1 MECECE
7 NAFDRA
13 ESAGMMTLSSILAR
27 TVRLWGQRVAMIDGD
42 ATLTWAEFAVR
53 VTSTARTLAGCGLQP
68 GERFALIAHNSVR
81 YAELLYAGYQL
92 GAIPVPVNYRLAARE
107 IGAILDDSGSKM
119 LIVDE
124 SFSALLDSRE
134 VGPWKGQAFDLDLHP
149 LGADSTRAGCEVNR
163 GDRLKVDPPEVSED
177 DDALLLYTGGTTGR
191 SKGVRLSH
199 RNLATVALQNAAV
212 LAPRPDDIYM
222 HVAPMFHSAD
232 LLSNSYIACGAAQIY
247 LGKPSARLIL
257 ETIARHRVT
266 ATVVPPTLII
276 LALQDERFGDF
287 DLLSLRTLVFGS
299 APMPE
304 SWIITARDA
313 IPAMDLWHGYGL
325 TETSQMLTLGRVPRP
340 SERLESTTH
349 KGRVRSAGCPLV
361 GTDLRIVDGQGTELP
376 MGMPGEVVARGPQ
389 ITKGYLNLPEET
401 SRQFRDG
408 WFYTGDIGCVDQDGW
423 LYLLDRKR
431 DMVIT
436 GGENVYTFEVE
447 EALTQHPEIVE
458 AAVFGVPD
466 EVYGESLVAALV
478 VRNGARVPAETM
490 IEHCRKLIGGFKIPR
505 RIYFLNELPKNTLG
519 KVAKNELRRQYAN

>member
-1 MECECE
+1 MRS
-7 NAFDRA
+7 RA
-13 ESAGMMTLSSILAR
+13 ESKKMMTLSSLLAR
-27 TVRLWGQRVAMIDGD
+27 TERLWGRRVAMIDGD
-42 ATLTWAEFAVR
+42 VVLTWTEFAER
-53 VTSTARTLAGCGLQP
+53 VALTASVLVSLGLQR

-81 YAELLYAGYQL
+81 QAELFYAGYHI
-92 GAIPVPVNYRLAARE
+92 GAVPVPINYRLAAKE
-107 IGAILDDSGSKM
+107 IGAILDDSASKL
-119 LIVDE
+119 LIVDDAFSEFLE
-124 SFSALLDSRE
+124 STEL
-134 VGPWKGQAFDLDLHP
+134 GKWKTRSYSLNLRP
-149 LGADSTRAGCEVNR
+149 LTVAILGTCR
-163 GDRLKVDPPEVSED
+163 GGNSVSPLCIEPEAITED
-177 DDALLLYTGGTTGR
+177 DDAILLYTGGTTGR

-212 LAPRPDDIYM
+212 LAPRSDDIYL

-232 LLSNSYIACGAAQIY
+232 LLSNTYLACGAAHIY
-247 LGKPSARLIL
+247 LAKPSARLIL
-257 ETIARHRVT
+257 ETIARNRVT

-287 DLLSLRTLVFGS
+287 DLSSLRTMVFGS
-299 APMPE
+299 SPMPE

-313 IPAMDLWHGYGL
+313 IPEMDLWHGYGL
-325 TETSQMLTLGRVPRP
+325 TETSQMLTLGRVPRA
-340 SERLESTTH
+340 SEKLDSTTH
-349 KGRVRSAGCPLV
+349 GSRVRSAGCPLI
-361 GTDLRIVDGQGTELP
+361 GTDLRIVDGEGNELP
-376 MGMPGEVVARGPQ
+376 VGVAGEVVARGPQ
-389 ITKGYLNLPEET
+389 ITKGYLNLPDET
-401 SRQFRDG
+401 ATQFRDG
-408 WFYTGDIGCVDQDGW
+408 WFYTGDIGSVDQDGW

-478 VRNGARVPAETM
+478 LRNGARVPAEAM

-519 KVAKNELRRQYAN
+519 KIAKNELRRQYTN

>member
-1 MECECE
+1 
-7 NAFDRA
+7 
-13 ESAGMMTLSSILAR
+13 MMTLSSLLAR
-27 TVRLWGQRVAMIDGD
+27 TVRLWGRRVAMIDGD
-42 ATLTWAEFAVR
+42 AAFTWTEFAER
-53 VTSTARTLAGCGLQP
+53 VTFTASALASCGLQR

-81 YAELLYAGYQL
+81 QAELLYAGYHL
-92 GAIPVPVNYRLAARE
+92 GAVPVPINYRLAAPE
-107 IGAILDDSGSKM
+107 IGAILDDSASKM
-119 LIVDE
+119 LIVDDAFSELLE
-124 SFSALLDSRE
+124 SAELGSWRTRAFSLNLCPLIVDTLHVNRDANPVYL
-134 VGPWKGQAFDLDLHP
+134 LHP
-149 LGADSTRAGCEVNR
+149 E
-163 GDRLKVDPPEVSED
+163 PEGVTED

-199 RNLATVALQNAAV
+199 RNLATVALQNATV
-212 LAPRPDDIYM
+212 LTPRADDIYL

-232 LLSNSYIACGAAQIY
+232 LLSNSYLACGAAHIY
-247 LGKPSARLIL
+247 LAKPSARLIL
-257 ETIARHRVT
+257 ETIARNRVT

-287 DLLSLRTLVFGS
+287 DLTSLRTMVFGS

-313 IPAMDLWHGYGL
+313 IPGMDLWHGYGL
-325 TETSQMLTLGRVPRP
+325 TETAQMLTLGRVPRA
-340 SERLESTTH
+340 SETLDSMNH
-349 KGRVRSAGCPLV
+349 GSRVRSAGCPLI
-361 GTDLRIVDGQGTELP
+361 GTDLRIVDGQGMELP
-376 MGMPGEVVARGPQ
+376 VGKAGEVVARGPQ
-389 ITKGYLNLPEET
+389 ITAGYLNLPDET
-401 SRQFRDG
+401 ARQFRDG
-408 WFYTGDIGCVDQDGW
+408 WFYTGDIGSIDQEGW

-478 VRNGARVPAETM
+478 LRNGARVPAEAM

-519 KVAKNELRRQYAN
+519 KIAKNELRRQYTN